1 MITIK
6 NEIPAEVYIAM
17 RVGAGW
23 RALAADQAE
32 RCLKNASYLVSAW
45 DGERPVGMARVV
57 SDMGYMYV
65 LADVIVIPEYQG
77 TAKQIVDKLGSHEET
92 FNHSKHIHFE
102 ECKNLGIIVTSLE
115 TMEKRTIDNC
125 KDLQDCVLTI
135 HHTYMHTFSQSSA
148 VKIVENHLGSAMII
162 NMQPNIAPIPVNVS

>member
-1 MITIK
+1 M
-6 NEIPAEVYIAM
+6 
-17 RVGAGW
+17 
-23 RALAADQAE
+23 
-32 RCLKNASYLVSAW
+32 
-45 DGERPVGMARVV
+45 
-57 SDMGYMYV
+57 
-65 LADVIVIPEYQG
+65 
-77 TAKQIVDKLGSHEET
+77 
-92 FNHSKHIHFE
+92 
-102 ECKNLGIIVTSLE
+102 GIIVTSLE